1 PNFYLSHQVND
12 KMVLGLALGT
22 NYGMETELDRNFSA
36 SHFGNQAMVKT
47 MEVNANIGYQLTDAV
62 TVGGGI
68 RYVIGEGH
76 FGATS
81 PAQTKPLPQGTTLKY
96 MEGEDKAWGWQVG
109 TAWQINDSNRIG
121 LTYKSEVDL
130 KLTGTANIFSKE
142 SGKVVNDTGSMM
154 LTMPA
159 TAELASYHQLSEQL
173 ALHASINWTDWS
185 SFEKLEAD
193 LNTLGSVM
201 VKEENWEDNY
211 RFALGATY
219 QVDAK
224 LALRTGIAYDM
235 AAVNDKNRTITIPET
250 DRTWLSV
257 GAEYAF
263 TEQFTI
269 DTGFT
274 YIFAK
279 DANIVESR
287 GYASDDAAQ
296 AVGGQF
302 SGTTTGNVWLIGVQA
317 NYRF

>member
-1 PNFYLSHQVND
+1 
-12 KMVLGLALGT
+12 
-22 NYGMETELDRNFSA
+22 
-36 SHFGNQAMVKT
+36 
-47 MEVNANIGYQLTDAV
+47 
-62 TVGGGI
+62 
-68 RYVIGEGH
+68 
-76 FGATS
+76 
-81 PAQTKPLPQGTTLKY
+81 
-96 MEGEDKAWGWQVG
+96 
-109 TAWQINDSNRIG
+109 
-121 LTYKSEVDL
+121 
-130 KLTGTANIFSKE
+130 
-142 SGKVVNDTGSMM
+142 
-154 LTMPA
+154 
-159 TAELASYHQLSEQL
+159 LSEQL

-302 SGTTTGNVWLIGVQA
+302 SGTTTGNVW
-317 NYRF
+317 